1 MYLAPSAQFLVYN
14 GITMVKNIAYFQ
26 YPWRQWR
33 VRLAGIYR
41 YAERAG
47 WHVQVIEH
55 GLTALPVRKAIKF
68 WNPDGCIVER
78 SVMELPGFRQS
89 DFGDLPVV
97 YCDADPAVV
106 RHPIANVRHDSSETA
121 TIAANE
127 LFSLGLSHFAFVG
140 NIIPREWSDRR
151 REVLAKAVAE
161 EGGTFDAFEPGGP
174 DSVEAFFASIRP
186 WLRALPKPCG
196 LLAANDISGDLVLQ
210 ACHMERIAVPKQ
222 VAVIGVDNDELVC
235 AHTSPTLSS
244 VRADFEQ
251 SGYLAAKLLDD
262 IAAGRATAPCE
273 VRFGATDVVRRNST
287 RKFAR
292 RDDAV
297 RRALELIRAKACEGL
312 SSAEVCRQI
321 GGSRRQA
328 ETRFRAY
335 VDSSIGEEIAAVR
348 IERAKS
354 LLLNRSI
361 QIETIFSRC
370 GYSDASS
377 LRRAFKKATG
387 LSPREWRTAHH
398 AR

>member
-1 MYLAPSAQFLVYN
+1 
-14 GITMVKNIAYFQ
+14 MVKNIAYFQ

-41 YAERAG
+41 YAERVG

-55 GLTALPVRKAIKF
+55 GLTALPVRQALKF

-78 SVMELPGFRQS
+78 SVMELPGFRHS
-89 DFGDLPVV
+89 DFGDIPVV
-97 YCDADPAVV
+97 YCDANPSIS
-106 RHPIANVRHDSSETA
+106 RRPIANVRHDSSETA
-121 TIAANE
+121 AIAANE
-127 LFSLGLSHFAFVG
+127 LFSLGLNHFAFVG

-151 REVLAKAVAE
+151 REVLAKAVADT
-161 EGGTFDAFEPGGP
+161 GGTFDAFEPGGP
-174 DSVEAFFASIRP
+174 DSVSAFFASIRP

-196 LLAANDISGDLVLQ
+196 ILAANDISGDLVLQ
-210 ACHMERIAVPKQ
+210 ACKMERLSVPDQIAV
-222 VAVIGVDNDELVC
+222 VGVDNDELVC
-235 AHTSPTLSS
+235 MHTTPTLSS
-244 VRADFEQ
+244 VRADFEF

-262 IAAGRATAPCE
+262 IASGRASVPCE
-273 VRFGATDVVRRNST
+273 VRFSATEVVRRNST

-297 RRALELIRAKACEGL
+297 RHALELIRARACEGL
-312 SSAEVCRQI
+312 TSAEVCKEI

-328 ETRFRAY
+328 EARFRALT
-335 VDSSIGEEIAAVR
+335 DCSIGEEIVAVR
-348 IERAKS
+348 IEHAKS

-387 LSPREWRTAHH
+387 LSPREWRRAQS